1 MYIFVPVFKIY
12 VMRINSLY
20 YKQNINIAFPIM
32 LSLAGQA
39 IVQMAD
45 NIMVGQLGAPELAA
59 VSLAGAIIMNT
70 MVVGMGIATGL
81 TPLVGQAHALDDKER
96 IAGFFQNSLL
106 LNTTVSLV
114 LTLFLFLL
122 MPYLTM
128 MGQPAEVV
136 ELCKGYYI
144 LTSFSVIPFILF
156 MTFKQYMEGVG
167 NTKVAMVITISC
179 NVLNILLNYIFIY
192 GKFGAPFLGVAGAGL
207 ATLISRLMMP
217 VAFFLY
223 IHRSQIYSPVF
234 RFSNTS
240 SRKIKQL
247 LQVGYPI
254 AGQMV
259 VEFLS
264 LSLITVMMGWLGT
277 IALAANQIVMSMIS
291 LTFMISSGIAGAST
305 ILVSHEFGRGNIG
318 KMRRYAHASFR
329 LAVIFMAGAAVI
341 YALFGAPIASI
352 FTPDPEVI
360 KVARNLFF
368 VVAVFEIFDGLQVTA
383 LGALRG
389 ITDVQRPM
397 IYALVSYLFV
407 AVPLA
412 YIAGILLD
420 FGAPGLLSGFCGGLM
435 FAATLFIRRFNKSV
449 SNTRLRRES

>member
-1 MYIFVPVFKIY
+1 
-12 VMRINSLY
+12 MRINSLY

-114 LTLFLFLL
+114 LTLFLFML
-122 MPYLTM
+122 MPYLSM

-156 MTFKQYMEGVG
+156 MTFKQYMEGIG

-179 NVLNILLNYIFIY
+179 NLMNIFLNYIFRY
-192 GKFGAPFLGVAGAGL
+192 GKFVAGAGL

-217 VAFFLY
+217 IAFFLY
-223 IHRSQIYSPVF
+223 IHRSPIYSPVF
-234 RFSNTS
+234 RFFQFSNTS
-240 SRKIKQL
+240 RRKIKQL

-318 KMRRYAHASFR
+318 KMRRYAHASLR

-352 FTPDPEVI
+352 FTPDPDVI

-368 VVAVFEIFDGLQVTA
+368 VVALFEIFDGLQVTA

-449 SNTRLRRES
+449 RNIHLRRVTSL